1 MKPSSLYSQQI
12 ESGLIEDN
20 PQQRQVLRVLD
31 QTFDGLIERQAIRNS
46 LPGKLRRKIKP
57 RLPIHG
63 LYCYGGVGIGKTHLM
78 DLFYQ
83 SLPVKKMRL
92 HFHVFMRELHE
103 QLKRAQGQVD
113 PLKNIAKKIADDH
126 LVICFDEFFIS
137 NITDAMLLG
146 ELFKFLFSGGVCLV
160 TTSNIAPD
168 DLYRDGLQRERFL
181 PTITLIKQFTTVI
194 ELVCDQDYRFRHLQK
209 AGVYYSP
216 LGESAERNL
225 ALSFEHFRD
234 NAVMSSDAI
243 SLYGRTIP
251 IVKQAGAVIWF
262 DFAVICQVPR
272 SQNDYLS
279 LAEHYDTV
287 IVSHIPRL
295 HKTQTNEVILFI
307 KLVDVL
313 YDHGV
318 RLVVSAEVPVEELYT
333 EGRMTF
339 EFERTKSRLIEMNS
353 VAYFSGNLQLQ
364 CNDDSLD

>member
-1 MKPSSLYSQQI
+1 M
-12 ESGLIEDN
+12 
-20 PQQRQVLRVLD
+20 
-31 QTFDGLIERQAIRNS
+31 
-46 LPGKLRRKIKP
+46 
-57 RLPIHG
+57 
-63 LYCYGGVGIGKTHLM
+63 
-78 DLFYQ
+78 
-83 SLPVKKMRL
+83 
-92 HFHVFMRELHE
+92 
-103 QLKRAQGQVD
+103 
-113 PLKNIAKKIADDH
+113 
-126 LVICFDEFFIS
+126 ICFDEFFVS
-137 NITDAMLLG
+137 NVTDAMILSD
-146 ELFKFLFSGGVCLV
+146 LFQKLFERGITLIA
-160 TTSNIAPD
+160 TSNIAPD

-279 LAEHYDTV
+279 LTEHYDTV